1 MRKIHFIL
9 FIHLIG
15 RSLYSQVQPEL
26 DWYKIY
32 NGPGNSYDFSHDIQ
46 IIGSEIYV
54 AGGSY
59 MPDGFADAFFIKY
72 SNEGDSLL
80 SFYYSLRP
88 NVRDE
93 YNSFAVDENSD
104 IYFTGVTTIGN
115 EKRLIFQKFNS
126 LCGNLWT
133 KDFNFKALGLK
144 VIMDKNNFPVLAYV
158 NYEGPYYT
166 HLVISS
172 FSPSGDS
179 LWSAVFRSDTT
190 AYSIID
196 LLIDDG
202 NFIYVSIIQLQ
213 VKQGESFYYSS
224 VACVKDGI
232 VIWHKYLQ
240 GSHNRGVVFDNEY
253 NLIAI
258 TQDDSRIYKINRFNG
273 EIIWEKN
280 INDSSYHINY
290 LDNVCVDEQNNIVV
304 AGYDSTFNSGIQ
316 VKKLSSSGEEL
327 WLRNYN
333 TPENLGDFPFG
344 LFIDKTGDIY
354 IAVRSEDSLRYSK
367 GSVIKFSKNGDLEW
381 EYFFDELDYEYS
393 VFRPFYIDDNLNLYL
408 NGSFSDSN
416 SGSNIFIMKLSQK
429 NNTGINEPLSISR
442 SYSLLQNYPNPFNP
456 YTDINFSLPVSS
468 FIKLTIND
476 ITGQQ
481 IKSLIN
487 EEKRSGNYSVKW
499 DGKDDSGSLVSSGVY
514 FYRIQAN
521 DFIMVKKMILLR

>member
-1 MRKIHFIL
+1 
-9 FIHLIG
+9 
-15 RSLYSQVQPEL
+15 
-26 DWYKIY
+26 
-32 NGPGNSYDFSHDIQ
+32 
-46 IIGSEIYV
+46 
-54 AGGSY
+54 
-59 MPDGFADAFFIKY
+59 
-72 SNEGDSLL
+72 
-80 SFYYSLRP
+80 
-88 NVRDE
+88 
-93 YNSFAVDENSD
+93 
-104 IYFTGVTTIGN
+104 
-115 EKRLIFQKFNS
+115 
-126 LCGNLWT
+126 
-133 KDFNFKALGLK
+133 
-144 VIMDKNNFPVLAYV
+144 
-158 NYEGPYYT
+158 
-166 HLVISS
+166 
-172 FSPSGDS
+172 
-179 LWSAVFRSDTT
+179 
-190 AYSIID
+190 
-196 LLIDDG
+196 
-202 NFIYVSIIQLQ
+202 
-213 VKQGESFYYSS
+213 
-224 VACVKDGI
+224 
-232 VIWHKYLQ
+232 
-240 GSHNRGVVFDNEY
+240 
-253 NLIAI
+253 
-258 TQDDSRIYKINRFNG
+258 
-273 EIIWEKN
+273 
-280 INDSSYHINY
+280 
-290 LDNVCVDEQNNIVV
+290 
-304 AGYDSTFNSGIQ
+304 IQ

-393 VFRPFYIDDNLNLYL
+393 VFRPFYIDENLNLYL

-499 DGKDDSGSLVSSGVY
+499 DGKDDSGRLVSSGVY